1 MRRRI
6 LAQSNELAAV
16 IGLAVLAS
24 FAAVYILHHE
34 RLRIPLVDPA
44 PFTLKAEF
52 STAQAVVPGQGQ
64 TIRVAGVRVGDIGPT
79 ELRDGRAIVRMDLDP
94 QYDHLVHTDA
104 TAFLRPKTGLKDMFV
119 ELNPGTKAAP
129 VATENFTVPVAS
141 TLPDVN
147 TDEILAGLDQDTRD
161 YFLLMVNGAGR
172 GLQRRGP
179 DLRDVLSRF
188 EPTFRDTAL
197 VQGEL
202 AKRRRALSRLVRSLN
217 LVNTALAGR
226 DGDLARLIKVA
237 SPVLETLAAERAGL
251 TESIRELPGTLAS
264 TRTSLARV
272 ESLATVLRPAADNL
286 RPVARALDRANASV
300 APFALEAAPILSTKI
315 RPFVRDARPLVRSL
329 LPAGIDLVKSDPPL
343 TQSFTVLNTLFNLLA
358 HNPRGREGPGVAGR
372 DEGFM
377 FFLAWVAHQSASLW
391 SNVDA
396 HGPLRSLTFGGTCQS
411 LREMASTAPQLAE
424 LIALAG
430 PLTDPTICG

>member
-1 MRRRI
+1 
-6 LAQSNELAAV
+6 
-16 IGLAVLAS
+16 
-24 FAAVYILHHE
+24 
-34 RLRIPLVDPA
+34 
-44 PFTLKAEF
+44 
-52 STAQAVVPGQGQ
+52 
-64 TIRVAGVRVGDIGPT
+64 
-79 ELRDGRAIVRMDLDP
+79 
-94 QYDHLVHTDA
+94 
-104 TAFLRPKTGLKDMFV
+104 
-119 ELNPGTKAAP
+119 
-129 VATENFTVPVAS
+129 
-141 TLPDVN
+141 
-147 TDEILAGLDQDTRD
+147 
-161 YFLLMVNGAGR
+161 
-172 GLQRRGP
+172 
-179 DLRDVLSRF
+179 
-188 EPTFRDTAL
+188 
-197 VQGEL
+197 
-202 AKRRRALSRLVRSLN
+202 
-217 LVNTALAGR
+217 
-226 DGDLARLIKVA
+226 
-237 SPVLETLAAERAGL
+237 
-251 TESIRELPGTLAS
+251 
-264 TRTSLARV
+264 
-272 ESLATVLRPAADNL
+272 LATVLRPAADNL